1 MVIKK
6 TIEKKEVKEAK
17 KLTVRKPRIRV
28 VEEKKIKA
36 VAVETTS
43 MAAPVADIQ
52 PITQVEK
59 KKHSVIGSSECIFT
73 IGRRKEAKA
82 RVRFMEIGHGKFI
95 VNGRDLKQYF
105 GTAILREMVVSP
117 LKLTNE
123 ESNHDVEAKVVGGG
137 IQGQAEAIRHGVTR
151 ALVKW
156 NADFRPA
163 LKQAGFL
170 KRDPRSK
177 ERKKFGHKKARRSPQ
192 WSKR

>member
-1 MVIKK
+1 MVTKK
-6 TIEKKEVKEAK
+6 TTEKKEVKEVK
-17 KLTVRKPRIRV
+17 KPAVRKPRV
-28 VEEKKIKA
+28 VAEKKVKA
-36 VAVETTS
+36 AAPKIVPVAESVAAKVETP
-43 MAAPVADIQ
+43 MEKKPRPVA
-52 PITQVEK
+52 
-59 KKHSVIGSSECIFT
+59 SSSGCLFT

-82 RVRFMEIGHGKFI
+82 RVRFMETGQGKFV
-95 VNGRDLKQYF
+95 VNGHDLKQYF
-105 GTAILREMVVSP
+105 GTAILREMVVAP

-123 ESNHDVEAKVVGGG
+123 EGSHDVEAKVVGGG
-137 IQGQAEAIRHGVTR
+137 VQGQAEAVRHGLTR